1 MEPHE
6 HTYFEKYGW
15 TDNHCRG
22 IDHNALWCYTT
33 DKDKRWEECDC
44 TKKGKTTNKLN
55 VMLQINLSEV
65 KRILI
70 LKKV

>member
-33 DKDKRWEECDC
+33 DKDKTWEECDC
-44 TKKGKTTNKLN
+44 TKKGKTPNKLN
-55 VMLQINLSEV
+55 VML
-65 KRILI
+65 
-70 LKKV
+70 

>member
-44 TKKGKTTNKLN
+44 TKKGKTPNKLN
-55 VMLQINLSEV
+55 VML
-65 KRILI
+65 
-70 LKKV
+70 